1 MKQKVYAKDL
11 FSINNVLYE
20 LTCLRR
26 WSEVLVEA
34 GKYTELAKQALN
46 SMIAYVWAMEAIHV
60 GVHVDLTVFP
70 KISISRA
77 YTKSYQCDVP
87 EINLDRIFQLG
98 NVSKESFA
106 DMIQSQ
112 ISKVTSENFRKH
124 INFDSNSL
132 EAKIYRGAT
141 KVATLLELEEIKNGI
156 SAKEYHKKHQ
166 QLENDIKSYCSL
178 PGYRQ
183 MCSEIYLEIFR
194 DFSQLR
200 NRIRWAK
207 HPNIIKC
214 SVLGH
219 HFDVAIFS
227 YLMSLEVKPY
237 DEALATRYF
246 FMGIFHDFPEKWTG
260 DMPSP
265 IKDSIK
271 GLREATEEFENE
283 VMEQNVYSHLPYYQ
297 EAALRDVM
305 LEDKNNAQLKK
316 FSKISDNFSAFV
328 ECWRELD
335 AGSRH
340 QYYVTVLEKDYKNK
354 EKLPDNFRLLTEKLY
369 GVLYCR

>member
-1 MKQKVYAKDL
+1 
-11 FSINNVLYE
+11 
-20 LTCLRR
+20 
-26 WSEVLVEA
+26 
-34 GKYTELAKQALN
+34 
-46 SMIAYVWAMEAIHV
+46 
-60 GVHVDLTVFP
+60 
-70 KISISRA
+70 
-77 YTKSYQCDVP
+77 
-87 EINLDRIFQLG
+87 
-98 NVSKESFA
+98 
-106 DMIQSQ
+106 
-112 ISKVTSENFRKH
+112 
-124 INFDSNSL
+124 
-132 EAKIYRGAT
+132 
-141 KVATLLELEEIKNGI
+141 
-156 SAKEYHKKHQ
+156 
-166 QLENDIKSYCSL
+166 
-178 PGYRQ
+178 